1 MTRLIL
7 LALLLSLNFSAVAS
21 PPADLVV
28 DTQEGQQL
36 RVPTDQPL
44 PPSGQRLV
52 IPARSG
58 MTIHLQDPTL
68 AHAEQRFRDNSL
80 LLLTADGHQVL
91 IRDLLGS
98 YEKSPRLFLGK
109 EEFNL
114 EIQRIIAAQESGQDV
129 DKLLEDTA
137 AGVSGGGGEVF
148 SMVQVISWFI
158 DRLDVTAEAHADE
171 GSEAT
176 AATPAPGNGA
186 VTPVY
191 TQLLAQMQIARDAE
205 IEVHANAY
213 SQIAEELLQ
222 QMTERASSGAGS
234 LLELEQ
240 ARAQQLQAR
249 LEVAEAAF
257 TRKLSIDRHQDHYGE
272 RLQTSRLPTLTYAAS
287 SSMRDDLNRLPIEMQ
302 TEGRRYWRQ
311 LNFAIETLELLHSLA
326 DATDKVVDMARR
338 RFMIGQTSFGELSS
352 AIQLQLQ
359 VRVRLSQRNYEK
371 KQAQAWLQ
379 AAAGKLDEKLL
390 LHPGWQ

>member
-7 LALLLSLNFSAVAS
+7 LALLLSLHFGAAAS
-21 PPADLVV
+21 PPVDLVV
-28 DTQEGQQL
+28 DTHEGQRL

-58 MTIHLQDPTL
+58 MTIHLLDPTL
-68 AHAEQRFRDNSL
+68 ADAEQQFRDNSL

-114 EIQRIIAAQESGQDV
+114 EIQRIIAALESGQDV
-129 DKLLEDTA
+129 DKLLEGTA

-171 GSEAT
+171 GIGAT
-176 AATPAPGNGA
+176 PATPAPGNDA

-191 TQLLAQMQIARDAE
+191 AQLLAQMQIARDAE
-205 IEVHANAY
+205 IEDHANAY

-311 LNFAIETLELLHSLA
+311 LNFAIKTLQLLHSLA

-338 RFMIGQTSFGELSS
+338 RFMIGQTSFGE
-352 AIQLQLQ
+352 
-359 VRVRLSQRNYEK
+359 
-371 KQAQAWLQ
+371 
-379 AAAGKLDEKLL
+379 
-390 LHPGWQ
+390 